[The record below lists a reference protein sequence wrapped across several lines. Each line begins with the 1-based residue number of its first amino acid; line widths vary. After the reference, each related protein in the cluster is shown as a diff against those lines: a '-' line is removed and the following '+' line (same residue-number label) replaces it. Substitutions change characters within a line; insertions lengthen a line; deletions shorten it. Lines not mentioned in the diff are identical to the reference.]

1 MIMKRIFLLA
11 LSACA
16 LAASTNAYS
25 QEVYPKAGET
35 EAYAAAWAAWQKHDH
50 TIVVRDSGE
59 CSRYGKELMEFNHTF
74 YTNLMA
80 ACKLQNLRHVS
91 IGSQLLEGDQLAQVN
106 NLYDDEATIRLYLR
120 DSGYNDLSPAQISQ
134 IRAYMHK
141 NGIRHVS
148 QIQ

>member
-1 MIMKRIFLLA
+1 MKKLLLLA

-16 LAASTNAYS
+16 LAGNLQAGNTSTVIQSTHA
-25 QEVYPKAGET
+25 EEDAR
-35 EAYAAAWAAWQKHDH
+35 AYAAAVANEPQTYASLYHRIAMTKPAVS
-50 TIVVRDSGE
+50 VVERLYKQWLDG
-59 CSRYGKELMEFNHTF
+59 
-74 YTNLMA
+74 
-80 ACKLQNLRHVS
+80 QNAKRQPVK
-91 IGSQLLEGDQLAQVN
+91 LLEGDQLAEVA